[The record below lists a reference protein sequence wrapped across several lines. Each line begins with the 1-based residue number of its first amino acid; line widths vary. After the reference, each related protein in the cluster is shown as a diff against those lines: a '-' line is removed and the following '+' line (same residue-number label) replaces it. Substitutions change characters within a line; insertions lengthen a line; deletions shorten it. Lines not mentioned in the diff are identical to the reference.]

1 MGTVGDFKLN
11 ILKMSV
17 SFQKSLNF
25 RFECWK
31 TKLKYKFL
39 TILQNYDINTGN
51 FGNLAQE
58 ASSQKKLIENK
69 TKRREIKEANT
80 WVAKIFTSEKRGA
93 GTNANV
99 FIQAY
104 DIEGKRSEEIPLDN
118 KSDNFESGQ
127 ERFYAK
133 L

>member
-1 MGTVGDFKLN
+1 MV
-11 ILKMSV
+11 
-17 SFQKSLNF
+17 
-25 RFECWK
+25 
-31 TKLKYKFL
+31 
-39 TILQNYDINTGN
+39 
-51 FGNLAQE
+51 
-58 ASSQKKLIENK
+58 ENK

-127 ERFYAK
+127 ERVYTK
-133 L
+133 LLFLS